1 MRRLIP
7 LMTLLI
13 FLFISALGFSDI
25 FIVFSSG
32 NSSVDLL
39 ANGKWIDAEVDMEL
53 RIQSVIRTG
62 SDGAVEIDLD
72 GDLISIGAD
81 RYTSVGEL
89 MGKVEQKKKVGFLK
103 GLKKYTKQMGSS
115 SEKNTET
122 ALAGVRGAAQ
132 DETELEWFDES
143 DFETDLED
151 SFAQGMDHFNE
162 GEYTAAIEVFQSL
175 VEDYGDEARD
185 GEVAYHLGLSL
196 FHVMRFDEAA
206 QYLAV
211 SIRDENREYYG
222 VALMHLSVSQY
233 FLRDY
238 TEAIDGFT
246 FFAEG
251 YGETELKP
259 YALLMLGKCY
269 REKGETEEARRYFT
283 AVENEYRGTEFS
295 ETASEELQSM
305 GSN

>member
-115 SEKNTET
+115 SEKYTET

-283 AVENEYRGTEFS
+283 VVENEYRGTEFS

>member
-1 MRRLIP
+1 MRRFIP

-13 FLFISALGFSDI
+13 FLSTSALGFSDI

-32 NSSVDLL
+32 DSSVDLL
-39 ANGKWIDAEVDMEL
+39 ANGKWADAEVDMEL
-53 RIQSVIRTG
+53 RMQSVIRTG
-62 SDGAVEIDLD
+62 PDGAVEIDLD

-81 RYTSVGEL
+81 RYTSVGQL
-89 MGKVEQKKKVGFLK
+89 MGKVEQKRQVGFLR
-103 GLKKYTKQMGSS
+103 GLKKYTQQMGST
-115 SEKNTET
+115 SEKYTET

-175 VEDYGDEARD
+175 VEDYGDEARG
-185 GEVAYHLGLSL
+185 GEVTYQLGLSL

-222 VALMHLSVSQY
+222 MALMHLSVSHY